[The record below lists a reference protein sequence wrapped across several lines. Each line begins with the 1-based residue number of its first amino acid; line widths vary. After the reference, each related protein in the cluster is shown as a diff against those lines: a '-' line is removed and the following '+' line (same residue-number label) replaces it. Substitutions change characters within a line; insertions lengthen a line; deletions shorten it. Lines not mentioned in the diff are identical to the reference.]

1 MVKTT
6 FLTFANTSF
15 MTTDRIINQAKEFN
29 CFDNIISLNETDIPD
44 FINKHKDF
52 INYYNNEG
60 YGHWIWKPKIILD
73 TLNKMEYDD
82 ILVYCDAGMYLNKN
96 GIDRYKDYIK
106 ILNETNF
113 SLVAFSTNDVYLAQS
128 YVKMDAIMS
137 YYPEFNNET
146 ENYCCYAGIIMI
158 KKTKNTIEIITDW
171 LVLCENYNFLDKSL
185 SISYKEQP
193 FFACNDSDNGL
204 FQLCLSKHKKHVYK
218 IYPDECNI
226 YSEDGLQIHHTNIHP
241 HSFDWTS
248 LFFSPF
254 QSRRMTPKF
263 GFL

>member
-1 MVKTT
+1 
-6 FLTFANTSF
+6 
-15 MTTDRIINQAKEFN
+15 
-29 CFDNIISLNETDIPD
+29 
-44 FINKHKDF
+44 
-52 INYYNNEG
+52 
-60 YGHWIWKPKIILD
+60 
-73 TLNKMEYDD
+73 
-82 ILVYCDAGMYLNKN
+82 
-96 GIDRYKDYIK
+96 
-106 ILNETNF
+106 
-113 SLVAFSTNDVYLAQS
+113 
-128 YVKMDAIMS
+128 
-137 YYPEFNNET
+137 
-146 ENYCCYAGIIMI
+146 MI